1 MRPRHPSAAE
11 VRQLPAL
18 MTQVIPPEW
27 EDQNGHVNI
36 QYYLTLFE
44 RGGWPMVQEMGM
56 DESYFRDRRQGLF
69 DLEHHIYYVNE
80 LHVGESVSI
89 HARLVDRSE
98 KRFHGVMFIVND
110 SRDNLAATLEYITSG
125 ADLAHRRTAPL
136 PADIAVRLDRLVAEH
151 RRLGW
156 EPPLCGVMS
165 A

>member
-1 MRPRHPSAAE
+1 
-11 VRQLPAL
+11 
-18 MTQVIPPEW
+18 MTRVIPPEW

-36 QYYLTLFE
+36 RFYMTLFE
-44 RGGWPMVQEMGM
+44 RGGWPMVHEMGM

-69 DLEHHIYYVNE
+69 DLEHHLYYVYE

-89 HARLVDRSE
+89 HARLIDRSE

-136 PADIAVRLDRLVAEH
+136 PADIAARLDALLAAH
-151 RRLGW
+151 RRLPW